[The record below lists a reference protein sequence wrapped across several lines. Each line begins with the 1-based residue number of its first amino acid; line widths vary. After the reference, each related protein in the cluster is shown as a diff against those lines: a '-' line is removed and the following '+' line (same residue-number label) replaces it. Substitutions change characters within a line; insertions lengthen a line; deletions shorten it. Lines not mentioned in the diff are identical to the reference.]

1 VRTRNG
7 KDLGAM
13 PLSVI
18 AARLAEEV
26 ASRGRILL
34 ED

>member
-13 PLSVI
+13 SLEDI
-18 AARLAEEV
+18 ASKLAEEV
-26 ASRGRILL
+26 ASRGRVTL
-34 ED
+34 EV